1 MRRCNGGCGCITEG
15 VKRGERGTNVVPEKD
30 GLCPMYTMQRWFA
43 YHMACMLDQQTKT
56 EKMLQYAKLYS
67 EFRGKYPNATLLI

>member
-1 MRRCNGGCGCITEG
+1 
-15 VKRGERGTNVVPEKD
+15 
-30 GLCPMYTMQRWFA
+30 MQRWFA